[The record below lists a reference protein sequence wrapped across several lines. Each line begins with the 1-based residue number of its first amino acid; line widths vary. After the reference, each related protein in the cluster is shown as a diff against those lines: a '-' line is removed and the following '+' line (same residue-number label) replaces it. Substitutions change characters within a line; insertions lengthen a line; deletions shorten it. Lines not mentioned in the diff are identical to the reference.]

1 MGNLRLLGNT
11 VFHSIGYT
19 GKKAIRIVEDNTC
32 FCTRREVGATFSM
45 ATFIGHRVPHLSGIK
60 YQLVRHGT
68 ASPGPS
74 PFLSLSHSRCSR
86 NNNTVMEGFIVAK
99 WPADRISIHRGL
111 SIEIGQG
118 FRVNN

>member
-1 MGNLRLLGNT
+1 MFL
-11 VFHSIGYT
+11 HSIEERGCN
-19 GKKAIRIVEDNTC
+19 G
-32 FCTRREVGATFSM
+32 GTFSISV
-45 ATFIGHRVPHLSGIK
+45 FVGHHVPHLSGIK

-68 ASPGPS
+68 ASPRPAPPRAS
-74 PFLSLSHSRCSR
+74 LLLSLSHSRCSR

-99 WPADRISIHRGL
+99 WPSERPTDRISIHRGL